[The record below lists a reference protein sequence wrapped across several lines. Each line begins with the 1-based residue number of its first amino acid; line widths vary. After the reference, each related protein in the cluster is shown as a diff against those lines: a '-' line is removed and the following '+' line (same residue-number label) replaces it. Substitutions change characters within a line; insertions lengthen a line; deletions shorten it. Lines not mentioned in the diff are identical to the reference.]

1 MTFWTAY
8 LDVALRLH
16 HARQTIMPPSPAAC
30 AWGHPRC
37 HHTYFAGLVQSH
49 SVFAQSLFVSVS
61 FSESSS
67 SRFRHIAAA
76 NTRCDNSKAQ
86 ARGLIAYTILHQP
99 CKIGGGSRGHV
110 LPASWRAGHMY
121 QDTAQSPI
129 FDCASSDQCTELTSR
144 HLVSCA
150 RN

>member
-1 MTFWTAY
+1 MHGKQSCHRHQQHVPGDIRAAIIYISQAWFGATAY
-8 LDVALRLH
+8 SRK
-16 HARQTIMPPSPAAC
+16 
-30 AWGHPRC
+30 
-37 HHTYFAGLVQSH
+37 
-49 SVFAQSLFVSVS
+49 VFLVSVS